1 MEETKTSIV
10 RGMDNEDVVDIRI
23 YGGYIYIY
31 IYIYIHTHIYIC
43 IHTYI
48 YMYMEL
54 DYDSDIK
61 KNEILHFPVIHRDLD
76 MIILSE
82 EIRKKRQIS

>member
-1 MEETKTSIV
+1 MEETKMSIV

-23 YGGYIYIY
+23 YGGDIYIY
-31 IYIYIHTHIYIC
+31 THTHTHT
-43 IHTYI
+43 HTYI
-48 YMYMEL
+48 YTEL

-76 MIILSE
+76 VIILSE

>member
-1 MEETKTSIV
+1 MEETKMSIV

-23 YGGYIYIY
+23 YGGYIYMY
-31 IYIYIHTHIYIC
+31 IYTHTHIYI
-43 IHTYI
+43 HTYI
-48 YMYMEL
+48 YIYTEL

>member
-1 MEETKTSIV
+1 MEETKMSIV

-23 YGGYIYIY
+23 YGGDRYIYTHT
-31 IYIYIHTHIYIC
+31 HTHI
-43 IHTYI
+43 
-48 YMYMEL
+48 YMEL

-76 MIILSE
+76 VIILSE